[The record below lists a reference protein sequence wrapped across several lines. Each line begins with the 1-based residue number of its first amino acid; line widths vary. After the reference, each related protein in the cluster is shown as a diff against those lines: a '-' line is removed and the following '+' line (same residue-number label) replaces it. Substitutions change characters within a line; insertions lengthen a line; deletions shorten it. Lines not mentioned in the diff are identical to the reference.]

1 MESSSFFFI
10 ISLLGFLLGPV
21 LHTFFLKRRNWNLWM
36 DGFSLASVG
45 GIVLIH
51 LLPEAVEKG
60 GATAFG
66 LIILGVFVPG
76 ILENSLGKKTEMGG
90 KILLILGMYLHALT
104 ESAALGSV
112 RQEGIQALGLAI
124 VLHKFPMGLLL
135 FSFLL
140 KEKGVRFAISTI
152 FGISIT
158 SMFGFFLGSHLQS
171 LVSSSYS
178 LYLEIFVSASLLHVA
193 FDSHHSHSNHEEEHI
208 HSDSCSHPT
217 HSHFHP
223 PEGKIISIVSPFL
236 PLKSKHLYSAIG
248 SLFGIVMVSLFMGQP
263 RLGRIGGTY
272 SLSFLDTFLSLA
284 LESAPALLIAYT
296 FSGIIKSFLPDSG
309 ITWLKKGGSIVQ
321 SLKGVI
327 FGLPLPICSCGVLPI
342 YESLLKRGVPV
353 TSSIGFLI
361 ATPELGID
369 ALLISIPLLGSQ
381 LSVVR
386 LVVAFF
392 VAIVVSLLM
401 QKFIPKKNYVDDTL
415 PIEEAKKDIPQKIQK
430 GFEFGF
436 IELFD
441 HTIPWI
447 LVGLFLSAVIEPI
460 FEYGFFSSIPDFL
473 QVPLFALIGIPFY
486 VCATGATPLAAIA
499 IHKGISAGAAIAFLI
514 SGPATN
520 LTTFGLLSKLHSKK
534 SAFLFG
540 FFVTSLAVGMGWM
553 VNYLKI
559 RGIEGLHTFPEEE
572 AKYIKYISLFGISIL
587 FIFSLLRQGPRRMVQ
602 QLTSPI
608 HNH

>member
-1 MESSSFFFI
+1 M
-10 ISLLGFLLGPV
+10 GFLLGPV

-36 DGFSLASVG
+36 DGFSVASVG
-45 GIVLIH
+45 GIVLVH
-51 LLPEAVEKG
+51 LLPEAIEKG
-60 GATAFG
+60 GAIAFS
-66 LIILGVFVPG
+66 LILLGVFVPG
-76 ILENSLGKKTEMGG
+76 VLESWLGETSEKGG
-90 KILLILGMYLHALT
+90 KILLIVGMYLHALT

-140 KEKGVRFAISTI
+140 KDKGLKIAIFTI
-152 FGISIT
+152 IGISIIST
-158 SMFGFFLGSHLQS
+158 FGFFLGSNLQNLIS
-171 LVSSSYS
+171 PSYS
-178 LYLEIFVSASLLHVA
+178 LYLEIFVSASLLHIA
-193 FDSHHSHSNHEEEHI
+193 FDSHHSHSNHEENHI
-208 HSDSCSHPT
+208 HSDTCSHPT
-217 HSHFHP
+217 HSHSHTHSHP
-223 PEGKIISIVSPFL
+223 HESGIVSIVSPFV

-248 SLFGIVMVSLFMGQP
+248 SLFGIAMVSLFMGQP
-263 RLGRIGGTY
+263 RLGRIGGEY

-296 FSGIIKSFLPDSG
+296 FSGFVKSFLPDTG
-309 ITWLKKGGSIVQ
+309 IQWLKKGGSVIQ

-342 YESLLKRGVPV
+342 YESLLKRGVPI

-369 ALLISIPLLGSQ
+369 ALFISIPLLGKE

-386 LVVAFF
+386 LMVAFF
-392 VAIVVSLLM
+392 VAIGVSLLM
-401 QKFIPKKNYVDDTL
+401 ERFIPKNSYMDNSL
-415 PIEEAKKDIPQKIQK
+415 PIKEDKKEVSHKIQK

-520 LTTFGLLSKLHSKK
+520 LTTFGLLSKLHSRK
-534 SAFLFG
+534 SAILFG
-540 FFVTSLAVGMGWM
+540 FFVTSLAVGMGWL
-553 VNYLKI
+553 VNYFHI

-572 AKYIKYISLFGISIL
+572 TRYLKYISLLIMSLL
-587 FIFSLLRQGPRRMVQ
+587 FIFSLLRQGPRGMVQ

-608 HNH
+608 HSHS